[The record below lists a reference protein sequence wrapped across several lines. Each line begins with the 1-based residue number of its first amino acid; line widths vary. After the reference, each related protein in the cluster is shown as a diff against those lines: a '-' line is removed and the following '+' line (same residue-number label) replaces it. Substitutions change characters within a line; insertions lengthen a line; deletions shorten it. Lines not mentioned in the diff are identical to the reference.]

1 MELLTAKRVLPSTL
15 ASSTGAKELV
25 WRNCDSG
32 EWASLQSTVTED
44 ESSAVWRRLCAMD
57 SKANDDGDFERAGLE
72 WQESLPVV
80 KRLRQQLRRLQQRE
94 KEARRE
100 GGAPARDDAQPA
112 VSMRESAPIED
123 AIASAPETAAP
134 APVRLL
140 GPEER
145 PMELWGPGGLCG
157 SAAPG
162 GRTQLFVNLTV
173 RRVPGPAR
181 PVPALSDTAAARRR
195 GWSCSAACRAATP
208 ESSASVASGA
218 RTSSAASTRRWCAL
232 GPAGSAA
239 RRASPTPAA
248 PSTRALQPCATLWP
262 HPPPAP
268 RCVTSTALSSS
279 TSRAA
284 RTASCSTRARRV
296 TTACRA
302 PSGRHAQPRTLT
314 PARQPEPCVASELKG
329 NSPGKESQAWPPP
342 WQGLEFVRYVL
353 SSRWLG
359 LRPAAGAAR
368 KGLLVSKGR
377 RPRLRTTPPNER
389 PTPPPPTPGA
399 PPELRG
405 GLRWPQEP
413 A

>member
-1 MELLTAKRVLPSTL
+1 MELPTAGRVLPSAL

-57 SKANDDGDFERAGLE
+57 SKANDDGDLERAGLE

-100 GGAPARDDAQPA
+100 GGAPAPDDAQPA
-112 VSMRESAPIED
+112 ASVRESAPAED
-123 AIASAPETAAP
+123 ATASPETAAP
-134 APVRLL
+134 APVRLI

-162 GRTQLFVNLTV
+162 GGAARTQLFVNLTV

-181 PVPALSDTAAARRR
+181 PLPALSDTAAARRR
-195 GWSCSAACRAATP
+195 DWSCSAACRAATP

-239 RRASPTPAA
+239 RRASLTPAA
-248 PSTRALQPCATLWP
+248 PLTRALQSHATLWP

-284 RTASCSTRARRV
+284 RTASCSTRARRA

-314 PARQPEPCVASELKG
+314 PARQPEPCVAS
-329 NSPGKESQAWPPP
+329 
-342 WQGLEFVRYVL
+342 
-353 SSRWLG
+353 
-359 LRPAAGAAR
+359 GAEGQLAR
-368 KGLLVSKGR
+368 
-377 RPRLRTTPPNER
+377 
-389 PTPPPPTPGA
+389 
-399 PPELRG
+399 
-405 GLRWPQEP
+405 
-413 A
+413 